1 MKRFFVFLLLLSLF
15 LIPACKNESGESPAP
30 TSDSGSYRQIT
41 QEEAKRMMALDDG
54 HIILDVRREDE
65 YDSGHIPGAVLLPNE
80 EIGTERPAK
89 LPKLDQIIL
98 VYCRSGRR
106 SKEAA
111 EKLAKMG
118 YTQIYEFGGILTWDG
133 ETVTTKEESAKPE
146 KTAQLRYSTFSGG
159 GPEYSGSVQDPS
171 ILSFQIAYDF
181 GDAASEVI
189 DGASYDVI
197 FTLIGLRPGETL
209 FTVSGR
215 SPIAGNFEILYHVTV
230 SKENT
235 VEIEELSYTDLDAL
249 VTPVP
254 VSVVIEVNGKTLY
267 MDLEENPSANDF
279 FSHLRAVRSRSAA
292 KRIRR
297 PQRNSAGST
306 ERRAKS
312 CSESSAKATRL
323 PNSGSNGANKP
334 EKEKGPFPWE
344 SHSESLIIRA
354 LRKSRSCFE
363 ASLPRRPGTTTGA
376 MSASSTNTFS
386 T

>member
-133 ETVTTKEESAKPE
+133 EIVTTKEESAKPE

-279 FSHLRAVRSRSAA
+279 FSHLSESMLAVELRDTGTSEKIGDLPWELVRSDAS
-292 KRIRR
+292 
-297 PQRNSAGST
+297 
-306 ERRAKS
+306 
-312 CSESSAKATRL
+312 
-323 PNSGSNGANKP
+323 
-334 EKEKGPFPWE
+334 
-344 SHSESLIIRA
+344 
-354 LRKSRSCFE
+354 FE
-363 ASLPRRPGTTTGA
+363 AKPGDLVLYEGCQIAICCEENTTTATKLGRIDGKTGEELLGILGEGDA
-376 MSASSTNTFS
+376 TAEFWIEWSE
-386 T
+386 